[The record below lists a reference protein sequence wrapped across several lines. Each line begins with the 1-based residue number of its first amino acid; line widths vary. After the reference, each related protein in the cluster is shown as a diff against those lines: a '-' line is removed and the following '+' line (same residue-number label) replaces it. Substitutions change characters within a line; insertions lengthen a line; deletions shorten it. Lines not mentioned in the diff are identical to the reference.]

1 MNTKH
6 KAIKKNIINVFEQ
19 VFKENEGLIVVKEGI
34 DDFLRKLEEKPDEL
48 ALFNKAVS
56 FFIYYAN
63 PILRIDKKQYH
74 RITNII
80 LIILFSLVEG
90 LMQDIE
96 FKDFARFLREKI
108 KQSDDNE
115 MVDKKELLFTLEE
128 EYRDKYGSIEK
139 VRKFFISGYVSE
151 NDRNFLLKKYRNGKY
166 DKIEKVLSEI
176 YTMRSKF
183 IHNLGFEKL
192 FPIDAILELVEDS
205 SGKDGKESKNELE
218 IQTTLNIKDF
228 MIIVWVGI
236 LRKFGFDEKKLR
248 AI

>member
-1 MNTKH
+1 
-6 KAIKKNIINVFEQ
+6 
-19 VFKENEGLIVVKEGI
+19 
-34 DDFLRKLEEKPDEL
+34 
-48 ALFNKAVS
+48 
-56 FFIYYAN
+56 
-63 PILRIDKKQYH
+63 
-74 RITNII
+74 
-80 LIILFSLVEG
+80 
-90 LMQDIE
+90 
-96 FKDFARFLREKI
+96 
-108 KQSDDNE
+108 
-115 MVDKKELLFTLEE
+115 
-128 EYRDKYGSIEK
+128 